1 MGNNI
6 IELLY
11 ELKKKFMLMDD
22 VFIAEHNLTQAEYHA
37 FIAISSG
44 DKINS
49 PQLAENMGL
58 SLSRI
63 SRIVDKMVVKGYL
76 LRSTSD
82 KDRRAIHLEL
92 SSEGIKL
99 MEKILAYRSACELK
113 IIKNVSAK
121 ELELIKKSL
130 GKLKDIL

>member
-22 VFIAEHNLTQAEYHA
+22 VFMDEHNLSQAEYHA
-37 FIAISSG
+37 FIAISSS
-44 DKINS
+44 DRINS
-49 PQLAENMGL
+49 NQLAEHMGL

-76 LRSTSD
+76 LRSTSN
-82 KDRRAIHLEL
+82 KDRRAIHLDL
-92 SSEGIKL
+92 SPEGKKI
-99 MEKILAYRSACELK
+99 MEKMLAYRSACELR
-113 IIKNVSAK
+113 IISNVSAK
-121 ELELIKKSL
+121 ELELIKANL
-130 GKLKDIL
+130 GKLKELL